1 MKKSYFR
8 NVVNE
13 SYIQPKNLN
22 IDAGDMKTILHL
34 IEIVDSLDEDR
45 SLTDEGWLDDK
56 IWFKMNELKN
66 KIQTFLK

>member
-45 SLTDEGWLDDK
+45 SLTDEGWLDNK